1 MKLTGAGIAAGLA
14 GAAVGASV
22 AVYAAGGAPA
32 AMDRAGAPAA
42 MDRAGVEAL
51 VRSYILDHPEIIP
64 EAMEWLQAH
73 DTAKSIAA
81 SRKAIETPF
90 AGAWAGNPKGDVV
103 LVEFFDYA
111 CGFCRAAL
119 PDIDRLLAEDKGLK
133 LVFRE
138 LPILSDESDKAARL
152 SLAAAKQG
160 RFPAFHRALYQ
171 AGPLDEAK
179 LTRVANAVGLSP
191 PRVAAD
197 LAGADLG
204 EEIANNIALARTLKL
219 TGTPSFIV
227 GDQAMSGAVG
237 YDALK
242 QAIADAR
249 AKRG

>member
-1 MKLTGAGIAAGLA
+1 MKLAGAGIAAALA
-14 GAAVGASV
+14 GAAIGASV
-22 AVYAAGGAPA
+22 AVYAAGG
-32 AMDRAGAPAA
+32 RSVA

-51 VRSYILDHPEIIP
+51 VRGYILEHPEIIP
-64 EAMEWLQAH
+64 EAMARLQAR
-73 DTAKSIAA
+73 DTAKAIAA
-81 SRKAIETPF
+81 SRKALETPF
-90 AGAWAGNPKGDVV
+90 AGAWAGNPSGDVV

-119 PDIDRLLAEDKGLK
+119 PDVDRLLAEDKGLK

-138 LPILSDESDKAARL
+138 LPILSDESDKAARV

-160 RFPAFHRALYQ
+160 RFLAFHRALYQ
-171 AGPLDEAK
+171 AGALDEAK
-179 LTRVANAVGLSP
+179 LTRVSSTVGLSL

-204 EEIANNIALARTLKL
+204 REIEDNIALARSLKL
-219 TGTPSFIV
+219 TGTPSFVV
-227 GDQAMSGAVG
+227 GDQALSGAVG